1 MTRIFLTWWNISIIH
16 QSTTFLAQTC
26 SHTRCWLVF
35 VEKEDELS
43 CQMTLGWWSL
53 VHTTSSHV
61 WKRHPPHALTEIYA
75 SILFPSHLILS
86 FQSVLLISII
96 LYICSITCFSHQK
109 VLAMAASAAE
119 VAWFICHMELT
130 RKMRGGG
137 ICFYINEGWRT
148 DVTVLGGKKNRPSFW
163 EHFHKLWTVLF
174 TVGVLLLCS
183 GPCLQH
189 TPTSGLADH
198 KMDTEQKHPGFLP
211 VILESFNVS
220 KFSCKLLWY
229 RQHLKNPPGDTT
241 ATQYKRGGYTLY
253 CTWIL
258 YHECIHYK
266 PNCRF
271 I

>member
-1 MTRIFLTWWNISIIH
+1 MTLIFLTWWNISIIH

-26 SHTRCWLVF
+26 SHAQCWLVF

-75 SILFPSHLILS
+75 SILLPSHLILS

-96 LYICSITCFSHQK
+96 LYICSITFFSHQK

-148 DVTVLGGKKNRPSFW
+148 DVTVLGGKESALILRAFSQTVNGFIHGGSFAP
-163 EHFHKLWTVLF
+163 LF
-174 TVGVLLLCS
+174 WAMSSAHPHLRLGWPQNGHGAETSRFSARYS
-183 GPCLQH
+183 GELQCFKAQLQ
-189 TPTSGLADH
+189 TS
-198 KMDTEQKHPGFLP
+198 MIQ
-211 VILESFNVS
+211 
-220 KFSCKLLWY
+220 
-229 RQHLKNPPGDTT
+229 T
-241 ATQYKRGGYTLY
+241 AS
-253 CTWIL
+253 
-258 YHECIHYK
+258 
-266 PNCRF
+266 
-271 I
+271 